1 MKSKKSEDQRK
12 LTIRLVDPLEP
23 DANGVSKETVSKAEG
38 EEIHGEKILTI
49 LENHYCAHPLTPGYA
64 SGPENGKV
72 LESGP

>member
-1 MKSKKSEDQRK
+1 MRMEFLKKQLARQKVKKSS
-12 LTIRLVDPLEP
+12 L
-23 DANGVSKETVSKAEG
+23 
-38 EEIHGEKILTI
+38 IHREKILTM